1 MRSPIAHAAPTFCA
15 FFDRSIDVEIE
26 GVVTDI
32 FWRNPHIGLTL
43 EVVNEAGQTEGW
55 ELEGGTTNTLMRRG
69 FTAESVKIGDHI
81 RAAGAGSRR
90 GELAI
95 FVSPNHSVALGTG
108 FLVTA
113 EARPVFL
120 VEEIAD
126 PLLAERIVLPPGMLG
141 FHC

>member
-1 MRSPIAHAAPTFCA
+1 MRKTSVLLVCLAFAPLAMAHHSIGA

-55 ELEGGTTNTLMRRG
+55 EREGCTTNTLMRRG

-90 GELAI
+90 
-95 FVSPNHSVALGTG
+95 VSSPSSSPTYSCRAVRRL
-108 FLVTA
+108 
-113 EARPVFL
+113 
-120 VEEIAD
+120 
-126 PLLAERIVLPPGMLG
+126 
-141 FHC
+141 

>member
-1 MRSPIAHAAPTFCA
+1 MRKTSVLLVCLAFMPLAMAHHSIGA

-95 FVSPNHSVALGTG
+95 FVSHIPVADSPR
-108 FLVTA
+108 A
-113 EARPVFL
+113 
-120 VEEIAD
+120 
-126 PLLAERIVLPPGMLG
+126 LPRSRDV
-141 FHC
+141 